1 MMLPKMSFLDSFD
14 EFDGGVYE
22 AGKWA
27 PDLGFLNQEKAAVIW
42 PPGYLHETSTL
53 PPADGE
59 CGSALTLQ
67 YAFPQPV
74 QFLRAFLPRLSLSAE
89 VGQCVAMA
97 WSGYV
102 TFEVGGISP
111 SSKSKKMEEQLQ
123 KIMQLLD
130 TDADG
135 EISVQETVAWFGH
148 PNSLALKR
156 LPDPEFMKHKELVIS
171 FKAEDT
177 VAYHDMNDDMKVSR
191 QELWDSLVQ
200 WNVVRVRVTEGLKF
214 LNQADRQGL
223 EALER
228 SLDYLRREPI
238 GLPKSVRPEMEEIFR
253 LGKGTKILPS
263 LKRVHSISD
272 SEFWSTARD
281 AVEEIRSRRGE
292 L

>member
-1 MMLPKMSFLDSFD
+1 MNRSFEVWFSPGGHCGAGAHADGYCESVVSLQLRGDKRWRKMMLPKMSFLDSFD

-22 AGKWA
+22 AGKWE
-27 PDLGFLNQEKAAVIW
+27 PDLGFLNQEQAAVIW

-123 KIMQLLD
+123 KIMQLVD

-135 EISVQETVAWFGH
+135 EITVQETVAWFGH
-148 PNSLALKR
+148 RDSLALKR
-156 LPDPEFMKHKELVIS
+156 LPDPEFMKHK
-171 FKAEDT
+171 
-177 VAYHDMNDDMKVSR
+177 
-191 QELWDSLVQ
+191 
-200 WNVVRVRVTEGLKF
+200 VRRAGHVHG
-214 LNQADRQGL
+214 
-223 EALER
+223 
-228 SLDYLRREPI
+228 RR
-238 GLPKSVRPEMEEIFR
+238 
-253 LGKGTKILPS
+253 
-263 LKRVHSISD
+263 
-272 SEFWSTARD
+272 
-281 AVEEIRSRRGE
+281 
-292 L
+292 